1 MYAIGDKV
9 KLRFGS
15 SADTCNAEIYD
26 IRDEGDPAKSI
37 IIMSCSR
44 FNYDLVQHRC
54 EMVELIKG
62 EYSGLKVPREA
73 IRFVDLDEE
82 LYDED
87 GNKSEGIVNTKG
99 VYILKGEQ
107 VDFKKIDVIYEGTDY
122 VLSAE
127 HTGDSDYLS
136 LYDDIIIEGVDQLG
150 K

>member
-1 MYAIGDKV
+1 M
-9 KLRFGS
+9 
-15 SADTCNAEIYD
+15 
-26 IRDEGDPAKSI
+26 
-37 IIMSCSR
+37 
-44 FNYDLVQHRC
+44 VQHRC
-54 EMVELIKG
+54 ELVELIKG

-82 LYDED
+82 LYDEK

-107 VDFKKIDVIYEGTDY
+107 VDFKKIDVIYEGSDY